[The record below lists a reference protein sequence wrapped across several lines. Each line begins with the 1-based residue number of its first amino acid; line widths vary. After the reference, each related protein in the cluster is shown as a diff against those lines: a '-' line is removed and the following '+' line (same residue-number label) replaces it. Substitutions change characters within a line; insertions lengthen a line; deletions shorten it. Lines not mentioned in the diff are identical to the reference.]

1 MTKERINDI
10 MYTMN
15 VKRLQEN
22 CLKAISRSIPGS
34 WADNFWTN
42 TYNELVAKYGKQ
54 TRLN

>member
-1 MTKERINDI
+1 MTKERRNDI